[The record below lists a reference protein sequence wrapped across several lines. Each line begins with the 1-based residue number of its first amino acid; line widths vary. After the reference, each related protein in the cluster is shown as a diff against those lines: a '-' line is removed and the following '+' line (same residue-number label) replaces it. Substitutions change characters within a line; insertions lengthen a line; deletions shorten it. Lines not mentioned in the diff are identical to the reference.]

1 MHGKLYHTALLQR
14 IDEVS
19 FNPRMDEGTS
29 WKAFP
34 AFWYHTGMKV
44 IVGMSGGVDSSVAAY
59 LLKNQGHE
67 VEGVSFILYEARM
80 KNTFSGCCSM
90 ESIRDAG
97 ETAARLGV
105 EHTAVDLRN
114 EFMSSVI
121 EPFID
126 AYARGITPNPCIY
139 CNRHIKF
146 PHLLRVAYERG
157 AECIA
162 TGHYAITESSRQPAV
177 GSQERVCLKK
187 GIDPKKDQSY
197 VLYGLRPEELR
208 RLLLPLGEKRKDEVR
223 EIAGELK
230 LPAAKRPESQE
241 ICFIGDKNYRTFMHT
256 LVPEERGGPIIDIE
270 RKRVVG
276 FHKGIYT
283 YTIGQ
288 RKGLGISSP
297 EPLYVVKIDPAS
309 HTLYVGP
316 KDAAKMKEFV
326 VDEINWL
333 IKSTETKKYGSAA
346 EGKSADATS
355 PLSLFRASVKVRSMM
370 KDEPAT
376 LSLMHDGRVHVV
388 YEEPQWAPAPGQS
401 AVFYQGDMV
410 LGGGVI
416 SEVAA

>member
-1 MHGKLYHTALLQR
+1 
-14 IDEVS
+14 
-19 FNPRMDEGTS
+19 
-29 WKAFP
+29 
-34 AFWYHTGMKV
+34 MKV
-44 IVGMSGGVDSSVAAY
+44 IVGMSGGVDSSVTAY
-59 LLKNQGHE
+59 LLRKQGHE
-67 VEGVSFILYEARM
+67 VEGVSFVLYEARM

-105 EHTAVDLRN
+105 EHTAVDLRD
-114 EFMSSVI
+114 EFMTRVI

-126 AYARGITPNPCIY
+126 AYARGITPNPCIL

-146 PHLLRVAYERG
+146 PHLLRVADERG
-157 AECIA
+157 AEYIA
-162 TGHYAITESSRQPAV
+162 TGHYAITESNRQPAV
-177 GSQERVCLKK
+177 VGQERVCLKK

-197 VLYGLRPEELR
+197 VLYVLRAEELK
-208 RLLLPLGEKRKDEVR
+208 RLILPLGEKRKDEVR
-223 EIAGELK
+223 EIARELK
-230 LPAAKRPESQE
+230 LPAARRPESQE
-241 ICFIGDKNYRTFMHT
+241 ICFIGDRNYRTFMHT

-270 RKRVVG
+270 SRRVVG
-276 FHKGIYT
+276 SHKGIHT

-288 RKGLGISSP
+288 RKGLGISSQ

-316 KDAAKMKEFV
+316 KEAAKMKEFK

-333 IKSTETKKYGSAA
+333 IKNAELPKCGSATETQPV
-346 EGKSADATS
+346 EATF
-355 PLSLFRASVKVRSMM
+355 SLPSIRASVKVRSMM
-370 KDEPAT
+370 RDEPAT
-376 LSLMHDGRVHVV
+376 LSLMPDGRVHVV
-388 YEEPQWAPAPGQS
+388 YDEPQWAPAPGQS

>member
-1 MHGKLYHTALLQR
+1 
-14 IDEVS
+14 
-19 FNPRMDEGTS
+19 
-29 WKAFP
+29 
-34 AFWYHTGMKV
+34 MKV
-44 IVGMSGGVDSSVAAY
+44 IIGMSGGVDSSVAAY
-59 LLKNQGHE
+59 LLKKQGHE

-97 ETAARLGV
+97 ETAAQLGV

-114 EFMSSVI
+114 EFMRSVI

-126 AYARGITPNPCIY
+126 AYARGITPNPCIL
-139 CNRHIKF
+139 CNKHIKF
-146 PHLLRVAYERG
+146 PYLLKAADEKG

-162 TGHYAITESSRQPAV
+162 TGHYAITERSRQPAA
-177 GSQERVCLKK
+177 GSQERVHLKK

-197 VLYGLRPEELR
+197 VLYVLRPEELR

-223 EIAGELK
+223 EIARELK

-241 ICFIGDKNYRTFMHT
+241 ICFIGDRNYRSFMHA
-256 LVPEERGGPIIDIE
+256 LVPEEREGPIIDV
-270 RKRVVG
+270 RSKRVVG
-276 FHKGIYT
+276 SHKGIYT
-283 YTIGQ
+283 YTVGQ
-288 RKGLGISSP
+288 RKGLGIPTP

-316 KDAAKMKEFV
+316 QQAAKMREFM

-333 IKSTETKKYGSAA
+333 IENTEARKHGSVA
-346 EGKSADATS
+346 EPKSAEATS
-355 PLSLFRASVKVRSMM
+355 PLPGIRASVKVRSMM

-388 YEEPQWAPAPGQS
+388 YDEPQWAPAPGQS
-401 AVFYQGDMV
+401 AVFYQGNTV